1 MATKVLLMIPTK
13 RNGGIQTWAKGF
25 LKSFPQ
31 DEFIFTHIETAP
43 QRKKNNGLFIRVTT
57 GLLALS
63 RQLIDTKKCF
73 KNEKF
78 DIMHRT
84 TSGSLGALADLIIGK
99 YCHYHRTK
107 NILHCH
113 YGKIIEVLQSKG
125 LIAWLTKKSMQQYDQ
140 IWVLDRKT
148 LGFLKMQKDIKAS
161 IYLTPNSINVATN
174 IPIAPKSYN
183 RIAFIGNLYVE
194 KGIIDLIKAMK
205 MVPNDMTLD
214 IVGDGDKAV
223 KKQMMEQI
231 GELYNQRIFLHGML
245 PHHEAMNFMAQTD
258 ILVLPT
264 YYPSEAFPISILEAM
279 SLGKLIISTNK
290 GAIPDML
297 ESNNGKCGIIVR
309 EKDPKNIADALQWV
323 FENKN
328 KADELCMNAYRK
340 VASAYNT
347 DIVFTLY
354 KRLYKELITH

>member
-1 MATKVLLMIPTK
+1 MATNVLLMIPTK

-63 RQLIDTKKCF
+63 RQLIDAKKCF
-73 KNEKF
+73 KNERF

-84 TSGSLGALADLIIGK
+84 TSGSLGALADLIIGR
-99 YCHYHRTK
+99 YCHYHHTK

-113 YGKIIEVLQSKG
+113 YGQIIEVLQSKG
-125 LIAWLTKKSMQQYDQ
+125 LIAWLTKKSMLQYDQ

-148 LGFLKMQKDIKAS
+148 LDFLKQQKDIKAN
-161 IYLTPNSINVATN
+161 IYLTPNYINVATN
-174 IPIAPKSYN
+174 LSISPKSYN

-194 KGIIDLIKAMK
+194 KGILDLITAMK
-205 MVPNDMTLD
+205 MVPNDMVLD
-214 IVGDGDKAV
+214 IVGDGDEVV
-223 KKQMMEQI
+223 KKQMMEHI
-231 GELYNQRIFLHGML
+231 GNLYNKRIFLHGMH
-245 PHHEAMNFMAQTD
+245 PHHEAMQFMSKAD
-258 ILVLPT
+258 ILALPT

-279 SLGKLIISTNK
+279 SFGKLIISTNK

-297 ESNNGKCGIIVR
+297 ESKNGICGIIVR
-309 EKDPKNIADALQWV
+309 EKDPQSIADALQWV
-323 FENKN
+323 YDNK
-328 KADELCMNAYRK
+328 KEADKLCMNAYKK
-340 VASAYNT
+340 VSSAYNCN
-347 DIVFTLY
+347 IVFALY
-354 KRLYKELITH
+354 KRLYKELISK